1 MTSSAFLLRLTFM
14 VSSLAIADTITNFQ
28 ALHDRLGLQRAA
40 DTDFF
45 PEWQHLNI
53 HLADHDYAFL
63 DQLRQRY
70 HYYYNGGLLTE
81 GTILLAIVAPLLNH
95 FGFHEP
101 PCCVRSEAPI
111 SLSMPDRDEIS
122 CGRIDILVVQE
133 QLWIL
138 TVEAKRSRFAVDIAL
153 PQCLAYMTSTTIS
166 PSFGL
171 VTNGSDFVFCKL
183 VETVYDFSEPF
194 SLLSHRNRLH
204 EVAALLLNLKAIV
217 ASSH

>member
-1 MTSSAFLLRLTFM
+1 M
-14 VSSLAIADTITNFQ
+14 VSTLAIADTITNFQ
-28 ALHDRLGLQRAA
+28 ALHDRLGLQRAT

-45 PEWQHLNI
+45 PEWQHLAIN
-53 HLADHDYAFL
+53 LSEHDYVFL

-101 PCCVRSEAPI
+101 PCCVRSESPI
-111 SLSMPDRDEIS
+111 GLALPDRDEIA

-153 PQCLAYMTSTTIS
+153 PQCLAYMTAAAVN

-183 VETVYDFSEPF
+183 VETIYDFSEPF

-204 EVAALLLNLKAIV
+204 EVATLLINLKDMIV
-217 ASSH
+217 NPSHTHQH